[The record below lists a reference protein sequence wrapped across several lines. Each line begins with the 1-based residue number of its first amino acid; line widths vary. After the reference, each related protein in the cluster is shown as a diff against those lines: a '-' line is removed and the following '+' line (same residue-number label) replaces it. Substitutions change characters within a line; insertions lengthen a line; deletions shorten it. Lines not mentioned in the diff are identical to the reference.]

1 MCFLL
6 HMIKQIYLLKPLIL
20 MTQVSL
26 YLLLSSLESGLNT
39 MEKVIPFFTFYCFK
53 SVLTLPIY
61 NSIVFEI
68 YREKNI

>member
-1 MCFLL
+1 MCCLL
-6 HMIKQIYLLKPLIL
+6 HMIKQIYLLKPQIL

-26 YLLLSSLESGLNT
+26 YLLLSSHESGLNT
-39 MEKVIPFFTFYCFK
+39 MEKVIPFSTFYCF
-53 SVLTLPIY
+53 SVLTLPIF